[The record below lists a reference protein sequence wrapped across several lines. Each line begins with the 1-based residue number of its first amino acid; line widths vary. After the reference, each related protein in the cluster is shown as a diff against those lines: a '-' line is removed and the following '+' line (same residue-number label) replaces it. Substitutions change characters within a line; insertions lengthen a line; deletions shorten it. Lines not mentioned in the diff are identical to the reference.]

1 MNRYVKIGLMLLIS
15 ASAMKAQ
22 NVIKNQLT
30 VSLSNP
36 ARPGMLDLNLV
47 FGKIHI
53 QGYAGKDIIIDAAS
67 SGEPQSESNDGLK
80 RISKGNPLGLSAEE
94 SNNNITIST
103 NSNAF
108 PIDVIIKVP
117 WRTALKLRTYDKGDI
132 VVENVIGDME
142 VDNVNGGISL
152 KNVSGSIVANTYKG
166 ELKASFQDTKFDKP
180 MAFSSMGGRIEVS
193 YPSSLKANVK
203 VKSENGEVFS
213 DFNIARNPAAIVK
226 TSISGV
232 NKSTLDDWL
241 YGKIDGGGPE
251 IMISNYYGN
260 IYLKKL
266 K

>member
-1 MNRYVKIGLMLLIS
+1 MNRYLKIGLILLIS
-15 ASAMKAQ
+15 SCVTKAQ
-22 NVIKNQLT
+22 NTTRDQLT

-36 ARPGMLDLNLV
+36 ARPGMLDVNLV
-47 FGKIHI
+47 YGQIYI
-53 QGYAGKDIIIDAAS
+53 QGYAGKDVLIDAAS
-67 SGEPQSESNDGLK
+67 SNESQRESNEGLK

-94 SNNNITIST
+94 RNNNISIST

-108 PIDVIIKVP
+108 PVNLTIKVP
-117 WRTALKLRTYDKGDI
+117 WRTSLKLRTYDKGDI
-132 VVENVIGDME
+132 IVENVIGDME
-142 VDNVNGGISL
+142 VDNVNGAISL
-152 KNVSGSIVANTYKG
+152 KNVSGSIVANTYNG
-166 ELKASFQDTKFDKP
+166 QLKASFQDTRFDKP

-213 DFNIARNPAAIVK
+213 DFDITKIPAGVVK
-226 TSISGV
+226 TSNSGV

-251 IMISNYYGN
+251 IMISNYNGN